1 MNNKFI
7 IVNDKAIIL
16 DKNGNSRTANYQNN
30 LYEILLKENQIE
42 ELEIINNETGN
53 KIVELMKVR
62 KQSKNDYYLPLI
74 GGFIALGILPFIFKK
89 LTYDNCNIIVPIL
102 GDMPLYSGLAVYIG
116 ISVTPVFGSLSLLNL
131 FRRRKDGNELN
142 ALKSAKM
149 YIEDKV
155 LEEQNNLEILRKIDD
170 DNHENL
176 NYVDGDEIF
185 ITYNKDFNVDFNNQV
200 NFYYNVGYN
209 KKKYEKYLQ
218 KGKLEEK
225 LRRHYSDDEI
235 KEVKEIIKKLAL

>member
-74 GGFIALGILPFIFKK
+74 GGIN
-89 LTYDNCNIIVPIL
+89 D
-102 GDMPLYSGLAVYIG
+102 
-116 ISVTPVFGSLSLLNL
+116 
-131 FRRRKDGNELN
+131 
-142 ALKSAKM
+142 
-149 YIEDKV
+149 
-155 LEEQNNLEILRKIDD
+155 
-170 DNHENL
+170 
-176 NYVDGDEIF
+176 
-185 ITYNKDFNVDFNNQV
+185 
-200 NFYYNVGYN
+200 
-209 KKKYEKYLQ
+209 
-218 KGKLEEK
+218 
-225 LRRHYSDDEI
+225 
-235 KEVKEIIKKLAL
+235 